1 MERISVVQHLRNKHE
16 ARKQRRELQ
25 DKYGRARVVLAEA
38 DMRECLVEA
47 DGDADKAA
55 ELFEQR
61 WRRLHDDGPASIAM
75 ILLFVQLAVLAYKIL
90 KYFGYLTPTPEQFEQ
105 VYSENP

>member
-25 DKYGRARVVLAEA
+25 DKFGRARVVLAEA

-47 DGDADKAA
+47 DSDVDKAK

-61 WRRLHDDGPASIAM
+61 WRRLHDDGPSSIAM
-75 ILLFVQLAVLAYKIL
+75 IMLFVQFAVLAYKIL
-90 KYFGYLTPTPEQFEQ
+90 RYFGYLKPSPEQCEQ
-105 VYSENP
+105 IFSEEP